1 MALFPEDLAVT
12 HPAFGVGDASYQA
25 AGGIDGLRRLVDDF
39 YRLMD
44 ELPEAAA
51 LRRMHPQ
58 DLDASR
64 DKLACFLSGWL
75 GGPRLFSEKYG
86 AISIPSFHAQWPIDE
101 AGSAAWLNCMAQA
114 IARQDYTPAF
124 AEYLLTQLR
133 VPAQRIVQ
141 ASQNR
146 HGPGQA

>member
-1 MALFPEDLAVT
+1 MNNP
-12 HPAFGVGDASYQA
+12 PFGVGDASYQA

-44 ELPEAAA
+44 QLPEAAA

-58 DLDASR
+58 SLDVSR

-86 AISIPSFHAQWPIDE
+86 AISIPAFHAQWPIDQ
-101 AGSAAWLNCMAQA
+101 AGSDAWLQCMAQA
-114 IARQDYTPAF
+114 IELQGYTPAF

-146 HGPGQA
+146 HGA

>member
-1 MALFPEDLAVT
+1 MNNP
-12 HPAFGVGDASYQA
+12 PFGVGDASYQA

-44 ELPEAAA
+44 QLPEAAA

-58 DLDASR
+58 RLDASR

-86 AISIPSFHAQWPIDE
+86 AISIPAFHAQWPIDQ
-101 AGSAAWLNCMAQA
+101 AGSEAWLNCMAQA
-114 IARQDYTPAF
+114 IELQGYTSEF

-146 HGPGQA
+146 HGI

>member
-1 MALFPEDLAVT
+1 MNNP
-12 HPAFGVGDASYQA
+12 PFGVGDASYQA

-44 ELPEAAA
+44 QLPEAAA

-58 DLDASR
+58 SLDAAR

-86 AISIPSFHAQWPIDE
+86 AISIPAFHAQWPIDQ
-101 AGSAAWLNCMAQA
+101 AGSDAWLHCMAQA
-114 IARQDYTPAF
+114 IELQGYTPEF

-146 HGPGQA
+146 HGV

>member
-1 MALFPEDLAVT
+1 MT

-58 DLDASR
+58 GLDASR

>member
-1 MALFPEDLAVT
+1 MNNP
-12 HPAFGVGDASYQA
+12 PFGVGDASYQA

-44 ELPEAAA
+44 QLPKAAA

-58 DLDASR
+58 SLDVSR

-86 AISIPSFHAQWPIDE
+86 AISIPAFHAQWPIDQ
-101 AGSAAWLNCMAQA
+101 AGSDAWLKCMAQA
-114 IARQDYTPAF
+114 IELQGYTPAF

-146 HGPGQA
+146 HGV

>member
-1 MALFPEDLAVT
+1 MNNP
-12 HPAFGVGDASYQA
+12 PFGAGDASYQA
-25 AGGIDGLRRLVDDF
+25 AGGIDGLRRLIDDF

-44 ELPEAAA
+44 QLPEAAA
-51 LRRMHPQ
+51 LRRMHSPS
-58 DLDASR
+58 LEAAR

-86 AISIPSFHAQWPIDE
+86 AISIPAFHAQWPIDQ
-101 AGSAAWLNCMAQA
+101 AGSDAWLNCMAQA
-114 IARQDYTPAF
+114 IELQGYTPAF

-146 HGPGQA
+146 HGA

>member
-1 MALFPEDLAVT
+1 MNNP
-12 HPAFGVGDASYQA
+12 PFGVGDASYQA

-44 ELPEAAA
+44 QLPEADA

-58 DLDASR
+58 SLDAAR

-75 GGPRLFSEKYG
+75 GGPRLFNEKYG
-86 AISIPSFHAQWPIDE
+86 AISIPAFHAQWPIDQ
-101 AGSAAWLNCMAQA
+101 AGSDAWLNCMAQA
-114 IARQDYTPAF
+114 IELQGYTPEF

-146 HGPGQA
+146 HGV

>member
-1 MALFPEDLAVT
+1 
-12 HPAFGVGDASYQA
+12 
-25 AGGIDGLRRLVDDF
+25 
-39 YRLMD
+39 
-44 ELPEAAA
+44 
-51 LRRMHPQ
+51 MHPQ
-58 DLDASR
+58 RLDASR

-86 AISIPSFHAQWPIDE
+86 AISIPAFHAQWPIDQ
-101 AGSAAWLNCMAQA
+101 AGSEAWLNCMAQA
-114 IARQDYTPAF
+114 IELQGYTSEF

-146 HGPGQA
+146 HGI